1 FGIVQGIPGPM
12 FSFSAY
18 AGGLAA
24 QTEGAFIQVLGAL
37 ASAIGIFL
45 PGTLLIFFVYP
56 VWENLK
62 KIKGIKIS
70 LTGITAVAA
79 GLITTA
85 AVVLMNSN
93 GFSLENVVVLLVTIV
108 LLLTKKI
115 PAPIIVVLA
124 IIFGFII

>member
-1 FGIVQGIPGPM
+1 M
-12 FSFSAY
+12 
-18 AGGLAA
+18 
-24 QTEGAFIQVLGAL
+24 QVFGAL

-70 LTGITAVAA
+70 LTGVTAVAA
-79 GLITTA
+79 GLIATA
-85 AVVLMNSN
+85 AIVLMDSN
-93 GFSLENVVVLLVTIV
+93 GFSLENIIVLVVTVM

-115 PAPIIVVLA
+115 PAPVIVVLA
-124 IIFGFII
+124 IICGFII